1 MQALELKLPPLALAV
16 LVGAV
21 MALAARAAPAL
32 DVPFPAQRLVG
43 LAGAGAGG
51 GGVVAGVGVVLAG
64 VHAFRRARTTVDPM
78 HPERSA
84 TLVAGGIYRRSRN
97 PMYLG
102 FLLLLAAW
110 ACWLANLLAL
120 AGLPSFVL
128 YLNRFQIVPEERA
141 LHARFGD
148 AYDGYARAVRRWL

>member
-32 DVPFPAQRLVG
+32 DVPFPAQRLVV
-43 LAGAGAGG
+43 LALAA
-51 GGVVAGVGVVLAG
+51 AGVGVVLAG

-97 PMYLG
+97 PMSLG

-120 AGLPSFVL
+120 AGLPAFVL

-141 LHARFGD
+141 LRERFGD

>member
-32 DVPFPAQRLVG
+32 DVPFPAQRLVV
-43 LAGAGAGG
+43 LALAA
-51 GGVVAGVGVVLAG
+51 AGVGVVLAG

-120 AGLPSFVL
+120 AGLPAFVL

-141 LHARFGD
+141 LRERFGD